1 MLAMY
6 GEAIQ
11 ELKKREVL
19 TVGIIESLYQAVLNI
34 FIFAWTPILQRST
47 DHEFNPGM
55 IFINFV
61 FLIILGT
68 KLYEI
73 LIIHLKGNLYLA
85 VSLALAIEIFCFGVI
100 YVKDIFEVRFIMC
113 ACINGIC
120 GFYLPSNSIIKS
132 KILPEKY
139 RSLLMSLFRVPLNIY
154 VIAVLVYIKE
164 MDPFSVSFLK
174 NLLRLDMFIV
184 HGNVVYCFYLLD
196 FSICLSI

>member
-1 MLAMY
+1 MY
-6 GEAIQ
+6 CEAVK

-47 DHEFNPGM
+47 DSEFNPGM
-55 IFINFV
+55 IFIHFV
-61 FLIILGT
+61 FLIIVGT

-85 VSLALAIEIFCFGVI
+85 VSLALAIEIFCFGII
-100 YVKDIFEVRFIMC
+100 YVKDSFEVRFIMC

-154 VIAVLVYIKE
+154 VVAVLVYIKE
-164 MDPFSVSFLK
+164 MDPFNVT
-174 NLLRLDMFIV
+174 LL
-184 HGNVVYCFYLLD
+184 Y
-196 FSICLSI
+196 